1 MASYSHSMAG
11 QTWRFDSLRELM
23 AKATPARSGDYLA
36 GVAAGSDAERAAAQM
51 TLANVPL
58 KTFLQEALIPYESDE
73 VTRLIIDTH
82 DAQAFA
88 PVSHLT
94 VGGFRDWLL
103 CDDADE
109 ASLTALAP
117 GLTPEMVAAVSKI
130 MRIQDLVLVAQKT
143 RVVTRFRNT
152 QGLRGRMSTRLQPNH
167 PTDDPA
173 GIAASVV
180 DGLLYGNGDAM
191 IGINPATDSMSAVCT
206 LLEMLDAVIQRYE
219 IPTQSCVLTHVTSSI
234 AAIERGAPLDLVFQS
249 IAGTEAANASFGVS
263 LKVLQEGYEA
273 GLSLKRGTLGNN
285 LMYFETGQGSALS
298 ANANH
303 GVDQQ
308 TCETRAYA
316 VARHF
321 NPFLVN
327 TVVGFIG
334 PEYLST
340 GGHVLFA
347 HYQQG
352 MTDYLAIAL
361 LHHSEGVA
369 VTDALDVTPAKH
381 LDLGQL
387 HLAARINISEWQNN
401 KQSKQYISFIKGK
414 NGKKVSD
421 YFRDF
426 IGCQEGVDGPGETR
440 TLLKAFSD
448 FVESEDLPE
457 EQAREKTKTLV
468 GYASGQAKLG
478 EPITLE
484 ELSGLIDEERPKAF
498 YEHIRNKDYGM
509 APEFPADKRTLSQF
523 QRFTGRAEGLSI
535 SFEAHLLGSK
545 IEYDEG
551 RDMLIIRQLPTQLKD
566 QLKRRQ
572 D

>member
-1 MASYSHSMAG
+1 MPIRHCIVHLIDKKPDGSPAVLHA
-11 QTWRFDSLRELM
+11 RDSEL
-23 AKATPARSGDYLA
+23 
-36 GVAAGSDAERAAAQM
+36 AASDAIENL
-51 TLANVPL
+51 LADLNDSYNAKQGKAWGFFHGESGAYPL
-58 KTFLQEALIPYESDE
+58 SGWLKQYLDEEKDFTAFSRVAVEHLQKLMEES
-73 VTRLIIDTH
+73 
-82 DAQAFA
+82 
-88 PVSHLT
+88 
-94 VGGFRDWLL
+94 
-103 CDDADE
+103 
-109 ASLTALAP
+109 
-117 GLTPEMVAAVSKI
+117 
-130 MRIQDLVLVAQKT
+130 
-143 RVVTRFRNT
+143 N
-152 QGLRGRMSTRLQPNH
+152 
-167 PTDDPA
+167 
-173 GIAASVV
+173 
-180 DGLLYGNGDAM
+180 
-191 IGINPATDSMSAVCT
+191 
-206 LLEMLDAVIQRYE
+206 
-219 IPTQSCVLTHVTSSI
+219 
-234 AAIERGAPLDLVFQS
+234 
-249 IAGTEAANASFGVS
+249 
-263 LKVLQEGYEA
+263 
-273 GLSLKRGTLGNN
+273 
-285 LMYFETGQGSALS
+285 
-298 ANANH
+298 
-303 GVDQQ
+303 
-308 TCETRAYA
+308 
-316 VARHF
+316 
-321 NPFLVN
+321 
-327 TVVGFIG
+327 
-334 PEYLST
+334 LST
-340 GGHVLFA
+340 GGHILFA

-352 MTDYLAIAL
+352 MTEYLAIAL

-369 VTDALDVTPAKH
+369 VNAELDVTPSRH

-387 HLAARINISEWQNN
+387 HLAARINLSEWKNNQN
-401 KQSKQYISFIKGK
+401 SRQYISFIKGK

>member
-1 MASYSHSMAG
+1 MPIRHCIVHLIDKKPDGSPAVLHA
-11 QTWRFDSLRELM
+11 RDSEL
-23 AKATPARSGDYLA
+23 ATS
-36 GVAAGSDAERAAAQM
+36 Q
-51 TLANVPL
+51 
-58 KTFLQEALIPYESDE
+58 
-73 VTRLIIDTH
+73 
-82 DAQAFA
+82 
-88 PVSHLT
+88 
-94 VGGFRDWLL
+94 
-103 CDDADE
+103 
-109 ASLTALAP
+109 
-117 GLTPEMVAAVSKI
+117 
-130 MRIQDLVLVAQKT
+130 
-143 RVVTRFRNT
+143 
-152 QGLRGRMSTRLQPNH
+152 
-167 PTDDPA
+167 
-173 GIAASVV
+173 
-180 DGLLYGNGDAM
+180 
-191 IGINPATDSMSAVCT
+191 
-206 LLEMLDAVIQRYE
+206 
-219 IPTQSCVLTHVTSSI
+219 
-234 AAIERGAPLDLVFQS
+234 AIENLLADLNESYNAKQGKAWGLFHEESGAYPFSGWLKAYLDGEQDFTAFSRQAV
-249 IAGTEAANASFGVS
+249 EH
-263 LKVLQEGYEA
+263 LQ
-273 GLSLKRGTLGNN
+273 K
-285 LMYFETGQGSALS
+285 LMEES
-298 ANANH
+298 N
-303 GVDQQ
+303 
-308 TCETRAYA
+308 
-316 VARHF
+316 
-321 NPFLVN
+321 
-327 TVVGFIG
+327 
-334 PEYLST
+334 LST
-340 GGHVLFA
+340 GGHVLLA

>member
-1 MASYSHSMAG
+1 MPIRHCIVHLIDKKPDGSPAVLHARDSELATSQAMENLLADLNESYNAKQGKAWGLFHEESGAYPFSGWLKAYLDGEQDFTAFSRQAVEHL
-11 QTWRFDSLRELM
+11 QKLM
-23 AKATPARSGDYLA
+23 
-36 GVAAGSDAERAAAQM
+36 E
-51 TLANVPL
+51 
-58 KTFLQEALIPYESDE
+58 ES
-73 VTRLIIDTH
+73 
-82 DAQAFA
+82 
-88 PVSHLT
+88 
-94 VGGFRDWLL
+94 
-103 CDDADE
+103 
-109 ASLTALAP
+109 
-117 GLTPEMVAAVSKI
+117 
-130 MRIQDLVLVAQKT
+130 
-143 RVVTRFRNT
+143 N
-152 QGLRGRMSTRLQPNH
+152 
-167 PTDDPA
+167 
-173 GIAASVV
+173 
-180 DGLLYGNGDAM
+180 
-191 IGINPATDSMSAVCT
+191 
-206 LLEMLDAVIQRYE
+206 
-219 IPTQSCVLTHVTSSI
+219 
-234 AAIERGAPLDLVFQS
+234 
-249 IAGTEAANASFGVS
+249 
-263 LKVLQEGYEA
+263 
-273 GLSLKRGTLGNN
+273 
-285 LMYFETGQGSALS
+285 
-298 ANANH
+298 
-303 GVDQQ
+303 
-308 TCETRAYA
+308 
-316 VARHF
+316 
-321 NPFLVN
+321 
-327 TVVGFIG
+327 
-334 PEYLST
+334 LST
-340 GGHVLFA
+340 GGHVLLA

-448 FVESEDLPE
+448 YVESEDLPE

-468 GYASGQAKLG
+468 GYATGQAKMG

-545 IEYDEG
+545 VEYDEG